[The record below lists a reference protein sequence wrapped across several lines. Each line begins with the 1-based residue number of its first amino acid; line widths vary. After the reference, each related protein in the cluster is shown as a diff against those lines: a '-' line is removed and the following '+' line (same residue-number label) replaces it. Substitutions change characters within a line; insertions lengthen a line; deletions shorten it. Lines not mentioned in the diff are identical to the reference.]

1 MTLVLFELALVLF
14 AVRPDQVTIS
24 VHLIVQP
31 LTLILLLVAPN
42 VGSLPLDLVHLE
54 LSIVDRAVSESQL
67 PLPILLALVVL
78 SLVHCTVRPRLQAEP
93 MLLVVSPRAHILG
106 SVRVRVGTVTIG
118 FVVNPVALVNIA
130 VRVVQLTSSICL
142 SVAPLALVATPI
154 EPLLL
159 ALTVAD
165 PIEPLALIDG
175 STVQIDRL
183 AQLPHILGEAVSL
196 EWRRLPA
203 CILVVAEHVWIVLVA
218 TFAHHTFHVGS
229 SADHLTGSPIVLVG
243 AKGLRHR
250 ILVDSLDGVC
260 CTVTLS
266 CAVREQTRA
275 VSHILIKL
283 FKLKPIIFFNVR
295 QAIN

>member
-78 SLVHCTVRPRLQAEP
+78 SLVHRTVRPRLQAEP

-106 SVRVRVGTVTIG
+106 SVRVRIGTVTIG
-118 FVVNPVALVNIA
+118 LVVNPVALVNIS
-130 VRVVQLTSSICL
+130 VRMVQLTSSICL

-159 ALTVAD
+159 ALAVAD

-175 STVQIDRL
+175 STVQVDRL

-196 EWRRLPA
+196 EWRRLPT
-203 CILVVAEHVWIVLVA
+203 CILVVAENIRIVLIA
-218 TFAHHTFHVGS
+218 PFAHHTFHVGP
-229 SADHLTGSPIVLVG
+229 SADHLTGSSIVLIG

-260 CTVTLS
+260 GTVTLS